1 MYPDLASLMFN
12 SDACSNCEFLFA
24 DTTGQHSPEKLEFK
38 NRVSIALGAAK
49 GDPLQNQ

>member
-1 MYPDLASLMFN
+1 MYPDLESRMFN

-24 DTTGQHSPEKLEFK
+24 GTGQHSPEKLEFK